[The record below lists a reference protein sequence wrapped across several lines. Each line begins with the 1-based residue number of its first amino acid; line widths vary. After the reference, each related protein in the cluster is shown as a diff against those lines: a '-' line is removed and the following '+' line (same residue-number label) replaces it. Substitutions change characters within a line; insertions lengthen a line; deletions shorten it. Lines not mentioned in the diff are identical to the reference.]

1 MESHDAVLNSLA
13 KLRMHAE
20 LPRGGKH
27 SVALDD
33 DQQSVSLPSQ
43 AEQDH
48 HSENERHE
56 RERLDQHSS
65 SAVTAQHAS
74 HSQHVQREGYGFRP
88 LSGSSTPLMSDGTQ
102 SPLPDPNG
110 LGWPAKSTLSRLYS
124 TPAQRI
130 AREQKLSDAVRT
142 LLECIGEDPDRDG
155 LKRTPERYAQALMWM
170 TRGYEERLTDVI
182 NDAIFP
188 EDHDE
193 MVIVRD
199 IDIFSLCEHHL
210 VPFTGKVSIAYIP
223 RKLVLGLSKLA
234 RIAETFSRRLQV
246 QERLTK
252 QIAIAVEEAIKPRGV
267 AVVMEAT
274 HLCMT
279 MRGVQKPGSA
289 TITSC
294 MLGCFRTQQK
304 TREEFLT
311 LMNSKTR

>member
-1 MESHDAVLNSLA
+1 MDDELLPHPSSLTPRVA
-13 KLRMHAE
+13 
-20 LPRGGKH
+20 PRG
-27 SVALDD
+27 V
-33 DQQSVSLPSQ
+33 
-43 AEQDH
+43 E
-48 HSENERHE
+48 
-56 RERLDQHSS
+56 
-65 SAVTAQHAS
+65 HAS
-74 HSQHVQREGYGFRP
+74 SPPSSTSSETPSLFDIDDRASDASDSSDTTVGEVKDDEPTPGATVEAAQSYGFREP
-88 LSGSSTPLMSDGTQ
+88 FRSTTPVVRAQTE
-102 SPLPDPNG
+102 SPALPDPNG
-110 LGWPAKSTLSRLYS
+110 LGWPAKSTLSRLNS
-124 TPAQRI
+124 TPEERKE
-130 AREQKLSDAVRT
+130 REEKLADAVRI

-155 LKRTPERYAQALMWM
+155 LRRTPERYANALMWL
-170 TRGYEERLTDVI
+170 TRGYEERLADVI

-210 VPFTGKVSIAYIP
+210 VPFTGKITIAYIP
-223 RKLVLGLSKLA
+223 KKLVLGLSKLA

-252 QIAIAVEEAIKPRGV
+252 QIAMAVEEAIKPRGV

-279 MRGVQKPGSA
+279 MRGVQKPGA
-289 TITSC
+289 VTTTSC

-311 LMNSKTR
+311 LMNSKTRF

>member
-1 MESHDAVLNSLA
+1 MENHDPVLDSLA
-13 KLRMHAE
+13 KLRVHAE
-20 LPRGGKH
+20 
-27 SVALDD
+27 VE
-33 DQQSVSLPSQ
+33 
-43 AEQDH
+43 AEQR
-48 HSENERHE
+48 EQER
-56 RERLDQHSS
+56 REQEGVTVPEAEGNLESIQSRNKQLEYDQSS
-65 SAVTAQHAS
+65 TSKLSIT
-74 HSQHVQREGYGFRP
+74 HSQVQREGYGFRP
-88 LSGSSTPLMSDGTQ
+88 ASGSSTPLKDKGTQ
-102 SPLPDPNG
+102 SPLPDSNG

-124 TPAQRI
+124 TPEERA
-130 AREQKLSDAVRT
+130 AREAKLTGAVRT
-142 LLECIGEDPDRDG
+142 LLECIGEDPEREG
-155 LKRTPERYAQALMWM
+155 LLRTPERYAKALMWM
-170 TRGYEERLTDVI
+170 TRGYEERLADVI

-210 VPFTGKVSIAYIP
+210 VPFTGKITIAYIP

-246 QERLTK
+246 QERLTR

>member
-1 MESHDAVLNSLA
+1 MDDVRLTHPFSSPS
-13 KLRMHAE
+13 
-20 LPRGGKH
+20 PRGVTRVGELV
-27 SVALDD
+27 SSPPSSSSTSSERSLSLDTDD
-33 DQQSVSLPSQ
+33 DRASYASDSSDTAPGHD
-43 AEQDH
+43 ERDNE
-48 HSENERHE
+48 ENAT
-56 RERLDQHSS
+56 QG
-65 SAVTAQHAS
+65 VI
-74 HSQHVQREGYGFRP
+74 EGTTLSYGFRVP
-88 LSGSSTPLMSDGTQ
+88 SGSTTPVV
-102 SPLPDPNG
+102 PIPDPNG
-110 LGWPAKSTLSRLYS
+110 LGWPAKSTLSRLNS
-124 TPAQRI
+124 TPEERKE
-130 AREQKLSDAVRT
+130 REQKLADAVRT

-155 LKRTPERYAQALMWM
+155 LRRTPERYANALMWL
-170 TRGYEERLTDVI
+170 TRGYEERLKDVI

-210 VPFTGKVSIAYIP
+210 VPFTGKVTIAYIP
-223 RKLVLGLSKLA
+223 KKLVLGLSKLA

-252 QIAIAVEEAIKPRGV
+252 QIAMAVEEAIKPRGV

-279 MRGVQKPGSA
+279 MRGVQKPGA
-289 TITSC
+289 ITTTSC

-311 LMNSKTR
+311 LMNSKSRF